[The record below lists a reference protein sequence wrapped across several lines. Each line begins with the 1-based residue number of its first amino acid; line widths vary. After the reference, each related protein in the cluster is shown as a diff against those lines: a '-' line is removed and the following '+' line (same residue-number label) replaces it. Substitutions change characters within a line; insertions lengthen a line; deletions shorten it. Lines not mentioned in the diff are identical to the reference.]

1 MRTKQ
6 FFYLCS
12 IACLMLG
19 TTEVASA
26 QYVVEESIAVAE
38 IPTGKVHYYEES
50 NLDNWYLSIG
60 AGAQTYLSENK
71 GSDAKFTWSMN
82 AAVGKWITPY
92 WGMRMSSMSGE
103 LRFNWDKNH
112 EGDMYYGAF
121 YVDFMW
127 EMTNSVFGYDERR
140 ILSVVP
146 FIGLGGAYG
155 WDHSN
160 GSDNRWAMPVTG
172 GLKLNFR
179 LGHYVDFF
187 IEGRVQ
193 AFSDEF
199 NNVRGGSQVETAI
212 SAIGGLTFKFRSS
225 RFKAYDPMLDQL
237 AIAELNRRTNQLRA
251 ELEKC
256 HAQKK
261 QQRPV
266 TQPTVKTE
274 TVVVEKPCC
283 ESLSASV
290 SFAINSATVSQREM
304 VNVYNVAQ
312 WLKDNPDCKVTIV
325 GYADRGTGSA
335 DYNMKL
341 SRRRAEAVAAIL
353 QDHYGIAASRIEI
366 ECEGSNEQP
375 YPGNNDWNRIVIF
388 SGSQSK

>member
-1 MRTKQ
+1 MGTKQ
-6 FFYLCS
+6 IFYLCG
-12 IACLMLG
+12 IACLILG
-19 TTEVASA
+19 TTVGASA
-26 QYVVEESIAVAE
+26 QYVVEERIAVAE
-38 IPTGKVHYYEES
+38 IPAGKIHYYEES
-50 NLDNWYLSIG
+50 NLDNWYLSVG
-60 AGAQTYLSENK
+60 AGAQTFLSENK
-71 GSDAKFTWSMN
+71 GSDAQFTLAMN
-82 AAVGKWITPY
+82 VAAGKWITPY
-92 WGMRMSSMSGE
+92 WGMRMSGMAGS
-103 LRFNWDKNH
+103 LRYNWDVGH
-112 EGDMYYGAF
+112 EGSMRYGAF
-121 YVDFMW
+121 YVDMMW

-140 ILSVVP
+140 VLSVVP

-155 WDHSN
+155 WHHTDV
-160 GSDNRWAMPVTG
+160 DDDRWAMPVTG
-172 GLKLNFR
+172 GIKLSFR

-187 IEGRVQ
+187 VEGRVQ
-193 AFSDEF
+193 AYADDF
-199 NNVRGGSQVETAI
+199 NNVRGGSQIETAI
-212 SAIGGLTFKFRSS
+212 SAVGGLTFKFRSS

-256 HAQKK
+256 QAQKK
-261 QQRPV
+261 QQRPAAK
-266 TQPTVKTE
+266 PTVKTE
-274 TVVVEKPCC
+274 TIVVEKPCC

-335 DYNMKL
+335 DYNMQL

-353 QDHYGIAASRIEI
+353 QDHYGIAASRIVI

-388 SGSQSK
+388 TGSGE